1 MKKVLT
7 LVEPV
12 LIALFIVMI
21 LFSTTVYLLPK
32 FGWNAADIASGSMY
46 PELKVGTMVMAKT
59 VSPSELKAN
68 DIIVFKPEATD
79 ETPICHRIV
88 EVKNTIPR
96 TFQTKGDYDPTAD
109 TFMLPSA
116 NIIGRVDISVPV
128 MGYLVLFVKSTIGLI
143 LCLIVPAVLLLVIL
157 FRYIWKELLR
167 IMKDKI
173 AKETG

>member
-12 LIALFIVMI
+12 LIVLFIVMI
-21 LFSTTVYLLPK
+21 LFSTTIYLLPK
-32 FGWNAADIASGSMY
+32 FGWNAGDIGSGSMY
-46 PELKVGTMVMAKT
+46 PELKVGTMIMAKT
-59 VSPSELKAN
+59 VSASELKVN
-68 DIIVFKPEATD
+68 DIIVFKPSDTT

-96 TFQTKGDYDPTAD
+96 SYQTKGDNYPTAD
-109 TFMLPSA
+109 TFIVPSA
-116 NIIGRVDISVPV
+116 NVIGRVDISVPV
-128 MGYLVLFVKSTIGLI
+128 VGYLVLFVKSTIGLI

-157 FRYIWKELLR
+157 FRYIWKELLK

-173 AKETG
+173 AKESG